1 MKTLTKTV
9 TKIALVLIP
18 AITLSMTATAH
29 DPSMHVKKAEKADCS
44 NMDQSKMDM
53 KDPVALAMM
62 KKCMEQAENSSD
74 KMDHSKMGDKMM
86 DGKMDHSKMGDK
98 MMDGKMDHSKMMDG
112 KMMDGK
118 MDHSKMGGKMD
129 SKTDDSKKDDHD
141 NH

>member
-29 DPSMHVKKAEKADCS
+29 DPKLHVKKVEKADCS
-44 NMDQSKMDM
+44 KMDKSKMDM

-62 KKCMEQAENSSD
+62 KKCTEQAENSSD

-86 DGKMDHSKMGDK
+86 DGKMDHSKM
-98 MMDGKMDHSKMMDG
+98 MDGKMDHS
-112 KMMDGK
+112 
-118 MDHSKMGGKMD
+118 KMD